1 MELNVTM
8 TERRVSS
15 GCLRVMA
22 PPARPVW
29 TGQIRLALVALP
41 VKLYSALDSKE
52 KISFNQIHE
61 PSKQRIRYEKV
72 APGVGAVSN
81 DEIVKGYEYQKG
93 RYVLFS
99 DEEFDALKVD
109 SKKTL
114 DMIQFAPADT
124 IDPIYFDKPYYA
136 LPDGKLA
143 DEPYRVV
150 REALKKTKTV
160 GLGQITM
167 RGRSYIAAVKPY
179 EDGLTV
185 ETVHYAQELRAAKA
199 FFDEIPSGKLDA
211 DLIDLAEELI
221 NRKKAKFDPNK
232 FEDEYAIA
240 IERLVKKKIERHG
253 ELVLEDQEE
262 PSKDYGDNVVSLVD
276 ALKKSLAKKQGGAET
291 APAAKTAAKR
301 PKAAAEKVRAAPRA
315 KAPAKR
321 AKK

>member
-1 MELNVTM
+1 
-8 TERRVSS
+8 
-15 GCLRVMA
+15 MA

-72 APGVGAVSN
+72 APGIGAVDK

-99 DEEFDALKVD
+99 DEEFEALKVD

-114 DMIQFAPADT
+114 DMIQFAPAET

-150 REALKKTKTV
+150 CEALKRTKTV

-167 RGRSYIAAVKPY
+167 RGRSYVAAVKPY
-179 EDGLTV
+179 EDGLIV
-185 ETVHYAQELRAAKA
+185 ETVHYAEELRSAKA

-211 DLIDLAEELI
+211 DLISLAEELI
-221 NRKKAKFDPNK
+221 TRKKAKFDPSK

-253 ELVLEDQEE
+253 ELVLEDQEM
-262 PSKDYGDNVVSLVD
+262 PAADYGDNVVSLVD
-276 ALKKSLAKKQGGAET
+276 ALKKSLQKKSPKASDDEDEAKP
-291 APAAKTAAKR
+291 APKR
-301 PKAAAEKVRAAPRA
+301 RAAAERTKAPRA
-315 KAPAKR
+315 KAPAKSAAKR

>member
-1 MELNVTM
+1 MP
-8 TERRVSS
+8 
-15 GCLRVMA
+15 

-61 PSKQRIRYEKV
+61 PSKQRIKYEKV
-72 APGVGAVSN
+72 VPGVGAVDK
-81 DEIVKGYEYQKG
+81 DEIVKGYEFSKG

-99 DEEFDALKVD
+99 DEEFEALKVD

-114 DMIQFAPADT
+114 DMIQFAPAET
-124 IDPIYFDKPYYA
+124 IDAIYFDKPYYA

-150 REALKKTKTV
+150 RDALRRSKTV

-179 EDGLTV
+179 EDGLLV
-185 ETVHYAQELRAAKA
+185 ETVHYAEELRSAKA
-199 FFDEIPSGKLDA
+199 FFDEIPEGKSDP
-211 DLIDLAEELI
+211 DLVDLAEELI
-221 NRKKAKFDPNK
+221 NRKKAKFDPTR
-232 FEDEYAIA
+232 FEDEYANA

-262 PSKDYGDNVVSLVD
+262 PARDYGDNVVSLVE
-276 ALKKSLAKKQGGAET
+276 ALKKSLAKKQAAGAL
-291 APAAKTAAKR
+291 KTAAEEKPVR
-301 PKAAAEKVRAAPRA
+301 RQKAAAEKVRAPARA
-315 KAPAKR
+315 KAPAKSA
-321 AKK
+321 AKRTKK

>member
-1 MELNVTM
+1 M
-8 TERRVSS
+8 
-15 GCLRVMA
+15 
-22 PPARPVW
+22 
-29 TGQIRLALVALP
+29 ALP

-61 PSKQRIRYEKV
+61 PSKQRIKYEKV

-150 REALKKTKTV
+150 REALKKTGTV

-185 ETVHYAQELRAAKA
+185 ETVHYAQELRAAKG
-199 FFDEIPSGKLDA
+199 FFDEIPNGKLDS

-221 NRKKAKFDPNK
+221 TRKKAKFDPNK

-276 ALKKSLAKKQGGAET
+276 ALKKSLSKKAEIVEPRAKAKAAPTKQ
-291 APAAKTAAKR
+291 
-301 PKAAAEKVRAAPRA
+301 KAAAEKVRAAPRA

>member
-1 MELNVTM
+1 
-8 TERRVSS
+8 
-15 GCLRVMA
+15 MA

-72 APGVGAVSN
+72 APGIGAVDK

-99 DEEFDALKVD
+99 DEEFEALKVD

-114 DMIQFAPADT
+114 DMIQFAPAET

-150 REALKKTKTV
+150 SEALRKTKTV

-179 EDGLTV
+179 EGGLIV
-185 ETVHYAQELRAAKA
+185 ETVHYAEELRKPNL
-199 FFDEIPSGKLDA
+199 FFDDIPSGKLDA
-211 DLIDLAEELI
+211 DLVNLAEELI
-221 NRKKAKFDPNK
+221 TRKKAKFDPDK

-276 ALKKSLAKKQGGAET
+276 ALKKSLQKKSPKASDAEDEAKP
-291 APAAKTAAKR
+291 APKR
-301 PKAAAEKVRAAPRA
+301 RAAAERTKAPRA
-315 KAPAKR
+315 KAPAKSAAKR

>member
-1 MELNVTM
+1 
-8 TERRVSS
+8 
-15 GCLRVMA
+15 MA
-22 PPARPVW
+22 PPARPIW

-41 VKLYSALDSKE
+41 VKLYSALDARE

-61 PSKQRIRYEKV
+61 PTKQRIRYEKV
-72 APGVGAVSN
+72 APGVGAVEK
-81 DEIVKGYEYQKG
+81 DEIVKGYEYSKG

-99 DEEFDALKVD
+99 DEEFEAMKVD

-114 DMIQFAPADT
+114 DMIQFAPAET

-150 REALKKTKTV
+150 RDALRRSKTI

-179 EDGLTV
+179 ENGLVV
-185 ETVHYAQELRAAKA
+185 ETVHYAEEIRPAKS
-199 FFDEIPSGKLDA
+199 FFDEIPDGKLDE
-211 DLIDLAEELI
+211 DLVDLAEELI
-221 NRKKAKFDPNK
+221 NRKKAKFDPSK
-232 FEDEYAIA
+232 FEDEYAQA
-240 IERLVKKKIERHG
+240 LERLVKKKIERHG

-262 PSKDYGDNVVSLVD
+262 PTPDYGGNVVSLVD
-276 ALKKSLAKKQGGAET
+276 ALKKSLAAKSAAGGKRAAANDDEEESP
-291 APAAKTAAKR
+291 APRKR
-301 PKAAAEKVRAAPRA
+301 AAAEKARPAPRA
-315 KAPAKR
+315 KAPAKTAAKR

>member
-1 MELNVTM
+1 
-8 TERRVSS
+8 
-15 GCLRVMA
+15 MA

-72 APGVGAVSN
+72 APGIGAVDK

-114 DMIQFAPADT
+114 DMVQFAPADT

-136 LPDGKLA
+136 LPDGKMA

-150 REALKKTKTV
+150 CEALKKTKTV

-179 EDGLTV
+179 EGGLVV
-185 ETVHYAQELRAAKA
+185 ETVHYGEEVRAAKN

-221 NRKKAKFDPNK
+221 NRKKAKFDPAK

-240 IERLVKKKIERHG
+240 LERLVKKKIERHG
-253 ELVLEDQEE
+253 ELVLDDQEE
-262 PSKDYGDNVVSLVD
+262 PSRDYGDNVVSLVD
-276 ALKKSLAKKQGGAET
+276 ALKKSLASKSPKASAEEEEAPAPKRRAAAERT
-291 APAAKTAAKR
+291 KTPRAKSPAKAPAAK
-301 PKAAAEKVRAAPRA
+301 
-315 KAPAKR
+315 KR

>member
-1 MELNVTM
+1 
-8 TERRVSS
+8 
-15 GCLRVMA
+15 MA

-41 VKLYSALDSKE
+41 VKLYSALDSRE
-52 KISFNQIHE
+52 KIAFNQIHE
-61 PSKQRIRYEKV
+61 PSKQRIKYEKV
-72 APGVGAVSN
+72 VPGIGPVDK
-81 DEIVKGYEYQKG
+81 DEIVKGYEVQKG

-99 DEEFDALKVD
+99 DEEFEALKVD

-150 REALKKTKTV
+150 RDALRRTATI

-179 EDGLTV
+179 EDGILV
-185 ETVHYAQELRAAKA
+185 QTVHYAEELRAAKG
-199 FFDEIPSGKLDA
+199 FFDEIPAGKSEP
-211 DLIDLAEELI
+211 DLVDLAEELI
-221 NRKKAKFDPNK
+221 KRKLAPFETSK
-232 FEDEYAIA
+232 FEDEYSQAL
-240 IERLVKKKIERHG
+240 ERLIKKKIEREG
-253 ELVLEDQEE
+253 ETILEDQESAA
-262 PSKDYGDNVVSLVD
+262 PDYGGNVVSLVD
-276 ALKKSLAKKQGGAET
+276 ALKKSLAKKQATNGVKAEAEP
-291 APAAKTAAKR
+291 APVKR
-301 PKAAAEKVRAAPRA
+301 PKAAAEKVKAAPKASA
-315 KAPAKR
+315 KPAAKR

>member
-1 MELNVTM
+1 
-8 TERRVSS
+8 
-15 GCLRVMA
+15 MA

-41 VKLYSALDSKE
+41 VKLYSALDSRE
-52 KISFNQIHE
+52 KISFKQIHA
-61 PSKQRIRYEKV
+61 PSKQRIKYEKV
-72 APGVGAVSN
+72 APGVGAVPN
-81 DEIVKGYEYQKG
+81 DEIVKGYEVQKG

-114 DMIQFAPADT
+114 DMVQFAPAET
-124 IDPIYFDKPYYA
+124 IDPLYFDKPYYA

-150 REALKKTKTV
+150 RDALRNTNTV

-179 EDGLTV
+179 EGGLLV
-185 ETVHYAQELRAAKA
+185 ETVHYAEELRGAKG
-199 FFDEIPSGKLDA
+199 FFDEIPTGKSEQ

-221 NRKKAKFDPNK
+221 GRKTAPFDPKK
-232 FEDEYAIA
+232 FEDEYGQALA
-240 IERLVKKKIERHG
+240 RLVKKKIERDG
-253 ELVLEDQEE
+253 ELVLDDQEE
-262 PSKDYGDNVVSLVD
+262 PRPDYGDNVVSLVD
-276 ALKKSLAKKQGGAET
+276 ALKKSLAKKQAATQPAESDAEEKP
-291 APAAKTAAKR
+291 APKR
-301 PKAAAEKVRAAPRA
+301 VKAAAEKVRAAPRA
-315 KAPAKR
+315 KAPAQKSETKSETKSAPKR

>member
-1 MELNVTM
+1 
-8 TERRVSS
+8 
-15 GCLRVMA
+15 MA
-22 PPARPVW
+22 PPARPIW

-72 APGVGAVSN
+72 APGIGAVDK

-99 DEEFDALKVD
+99 DEEFEALKVD

-114 DMIQFAPADT
+114 DMVQFAPAET

-136 LPDGKLA
+136 LPDGKMA

-150 REALKKTKTV
+150 CEALRKTKTV

-179 EDGLTV
+179 EGGLVV
-185 ETVHYAQELRAAKA
+185 ETVHYGEEVRAAKN

-211 DLIDLAEELI
+211 DLVDLAEELI
-221 NRKKAKFDPNK
+221 TRKKAKFDPAK

-240 IERLVKKKIERHG
+240 LERLVKKKIERHG

-262 PSKDYGDNVVSLVD
+262 PSRDHGDNVVSLVD
-276 ALKKSLAKKQGGAET
+276 ALKKSLAKKTKIVGEEEEE
-291 APAAKTAAKR
+291 APAPKR
-301 PKAAAEKVRAAPRA
+301 RAAAERTKTPRA
-315 KAPAKR
+315 KAPAKAPAKKR

>member
-1 MELNVTM
+1 
-8 TERRVSS
+8 
-15 GCLRVMA
+15 MA
-22 PPARPVW
+22 PPARPIW

-41 VKLYSALDSKE
+41 VKLYSALDARE

-72 APGVGAVSN
+72 APGFGAVDK
-81 DEIVKGYEYQKG
+81 DEIVKGYEYSKG

-99 DEEFDALKVD
+99 DEEFEALKVE

-124 IDPIYFDKPYYA
+124 IDPLYFDKPYYA

-150 REALKKTKTV
+150 RDALKNTKTV

-179 EDGLTV
+179 EDGLVV
-185 ETVHYAQELRAAKA
+185 ETVHYAEEVRAAKN

-211 DLIDLAEELI
+211 DLVDLAEELI
-221 NRKKAKFDPNK
+221 GRKKAKFDPSK

-240 IERLVKKKIERHG
+240 LERLVKKKIERHG

-262 PSKDYGDNVVSLVD
+262 PSVDYGDNVVSLVD
-276 ALKKSLAKKQGGAET
+276 ALKKSLSKKADIVEPKAKK
-291 APAAKTAAKR
+291 APPAKQ
-301 PKAAAEKVRAAPRA
+301 KAAAEKVRSPRA

>member
-1 MELNVTM
+1 
-8 TERRVSS
+8 
-15 GCLRVMA
+15 MA

-72 APGVGAVSN
+72 APGIGAVDK

-99 DEEFDALKVD
+99 DEEFEALKVD

-114 DMIQFAPADT
+114 DMIQFAPAET
-124 IDPIYFDKPYYA
+124 IDPIYFDKPYFA

-143 DEPYRVV
+143 DEPYRIV
-150 REALKKTKTV
+150 REALKRTKTV

-185 ETVHYAQELRAAKA
+185 ETIHYADELRKA
-199 FFDEIPSGKLDA
+199 NLFFDDLPNGKLDT

-221 NRKKAKFDPNK
+221 NRKKAKFDPSK

-276 ALKKSLAKKQGGAET
+276 ALKKSLQKKSPKASDDEDEAKP
-291 APAAKTAAKR
+291 APKR
-301 PKAAAEKVRAAPRA
+301 RAAAERTKAPRA
-315 KAPAKR
+315 KAPAKSAAKR

>member
-1 MELNVTM
+1 
-8 TERRVSS
+8 
-15 GCLRVMA
+15 MA

-72 APGVGAVSN
+72 APGIGAVDK

-99 DEEFDALKVD
+99 DEEFEALKVD

-150 REALKKTKTV
+150 SEALRKTKTV

-179 EDGLTV
+179 EGGLIV
-185 ETVHYAQELRAAKA
+185 ETVHYAEELRKPNL
-199 FFDEIPSGKLDA
+199 FFDDIPSGKLDA
-211 DLIDLAEELI
+211 DLVNLAEELI
-221 NRKKAKFDPNK
+221 TRKKAKFDPNK

-253 ELVLEDQEE
+253 ELVLEDQEM
-262 PSKDYGDNVVSLVD
+262 PAADYGDNVVSLVD
-276 ALKKSLAKKQGGAET
+276 ALKKSLQKKSPKASDDEDEAKP
-291 APAAKTAAKR
+291 APKR
-301 PKAAAEKVRAAPRA
+301 RAAAERTKAPRA
-315 KAPAKR
+315 KAPAKSAAKR

>member
-1 MELNVTM
+1 VD
-8 TERRVSS
+8 
-15 GCLRVMA
+15 
-22 PPARPVW
+22 
-29 TGQIRLALVALP
+29 
-41 VKLYSALDSKE
+41 K
-52 KISFNQIHE
+52 
-61 PSKQRIRYEKV
+61 
-72 APGVGAVSN
+72 

-136 LPDGKLA
+136 LPDGKMA

-150 REALKKTKTV
+150 CEALKKTKTV

-179 EDGLTV
+179 EGGLTV
-185 ETVHYAQELRAAKA
+185 ETVHYAEELRKA
-199 FFDEIPSGKLDA
+199 NLFFDEIPSGKLDK

-221 NRKKAKFDPNK
+221 TRKKAKFDPSR

-253 ELVLEDQEE
+253 ELILEDQEM
-262 PSKDYGDNVVSLVD
+262 PASDYGDNVVSLVD
-276 ALKKSLAKKQGGAET
+276 ALKKSLAKKSKPIADEEEDAKP
-291 APAAKTAAKR
+291 APKKR
-301 PKAAAEKVRAAPRA
+301 AAAERTKTPRA
-315 KAPAKR
+315 KAPAKSTAKR

>member
-1 MELNVTM
+1 
-8 TERRVSS
+8 
-15 GCLRVMA
+15 MA
-22 PPARPVW
+22 PPARPIW

-41 VKLYSALDSKE
+41 VKLYSALDAKE

-72 APGVGAVSN
+72 APGVGAVDK

-99 DEEFDALKVD
+99 DEEFDALKVE

-114 DMIQFAPADT
+114 DMIQFAPAET
-124 IDPIYFDKPYYA
+124 IDGLYFDKPYYA

-150 REALKKTKTV
+150 RDALKRTKTI

-179 EDGLTV
+179 EDGIVV
-185 ETVHYAQELRAAKA
+185 ETLHYADEIRAAKT
-199 FFDEIPSGKLDA
+199 FFDDLPSGKLDA
-211 DLIDLAEELI
+211 DLVDLAEELI
-221 NRKKAKFDPNK
+221 NRKKAKFDPTK

-240 IERLVKKKIERHG
+240 LERLVKKKIERHG

-276 ALKKSLAKKQGGAET
+276 ALKKSLQKKSPKASADEEDE
-291 APAAKTAAKR
+291 APAPKR
-301 PKAAAEKVRAAPRA
+301 RAAAERTKAPRA
-315 KAPAKR
+315 KAPAKSAAKR

>member
-1 MELNVTM
+1 
-8 TERRVSS
+8 
-15 GCLRVMA
+15 MA

-72 APGVGAVSN
+72 APGVGPVPN

-150 REALKKTKTV
+150 REALRKTKTV

-185 ETVHYAQELRAAKA
+185 ETVHYAQELRAAKG
-199 FFDEIPSGKLDA
+199 FFDELPSGKLDA

-221 NRKKAKFDPNK
+221 NRKKAKFDPNR

-276 ALKKSLAKKQGGAET
+276 ALKKSLAKKAEIVEPR
-291 APAAKTAAKR
+291 AKAASAKQ
-301 PKAAAEKVRAAPRA
+301 KAAAEKVRAAPRA

>member
-1 MELNVTM
+1 MP
-8 TERRVSS
+8 
-15 GCLRVMA
+15 

-41 VKLYSALDSKE
+41 VKLYSALDARE

-72 APGVGAVSN
+72 APGVGPVDK

-99 DEEFDALKVD
+99 DEEFDALKIE

-124 IDPIYFDKPYYA
+124 IDPIFFDKPYYA

-143 DEPYRVV
+143 EEPYCVV
-150 REALKKTKTV
+150 RDALRRTKTV

-167 RGRSYIAAVKPY
+167 RGRSYVAAVKAH
-179 EDGLTV
+179 EDGLVV
-185 ETVHYAQELRAAKA
+185 ETVHYAEELRSAKA
-199 FFDEIPSGKLDA
+199 FFDEIPDA
-211 DLIDLAEELI
+211 KVDPDLIDLAEELI
-221 NRKKAKFDPNK
+221 NRKKAKFDPAK
-232 FEDEYAIA
+232 FEDEYARA
-240 IERLVKKKIERHG
+240 LERLIKKKIERHG

-262 PSKDYGDNVVSLVD
+262 PLPDYGGNVVSLVD
-276 ALKKSLAKKQGGAET
+276 ALKKSLAKKAAANGEGNATAEKS
-291 APAAKTAAKR
+291 PR

-315 KAPAKR
+315 KAPVKPAAKR

>member
-1 MELNVTM
+1 
-8 TERRVSS
+8 
-15 GCLRVMA
+15 
-22 PPARPVW
+22 
-29 TGQIRLALVALP
+29 
-41 VKLYSALDSKE
+41 VKLYSALDSRE

-72 APGVGAVSN
+72 VPGVGAVDK
-81 DEIVKGYEYQKG
+81 DEIVKGYEFSKG

-99 DEEFDALKVD
+99 DEEFEALKID

-114 DMIQFAPADT
+114 DMIQFAPAET
-124 IDPIYFDKPYYA
+124 IDPVYFDKPYYA
-136 LPDGKLA
+136 LPDGKMA

-150 REALKKTKTV
+150 LQALKKTKTI

-179 EDGLTV
+179 EDGLMV
-185 ETVHYAQELRAAKA
+185 ETLHYAEELRSAKA

-221 NRKKAKFDPNK
+221 NRKKAKFDPTK

-262 PSKDYGDNVVSLVD
+262 PSRDYGDNVVSLVD
-276 ALKKSLAKKQGGAET
+276 ALKKSLAKKSPKVANDEEP
-291 APAAKTAAKR
+291 APKR
-301 PKAAAEKVRAAPRA
+301 RAAAERTKTPRT
-315 KAPAKR
+315 KAPAKKAAAKR

>member
-1 MELNVTM
+1 
-8 TERRVSS
+8 
-15 GCLRVMA
+15 
-22 PPARPVW
+22 
-29 TGQIRLALVALP
+29 VALP

-72 APGVGAVSN
+72 APGVGPVDK

-99 DEEFDALKVD
+99 DEEFEAMKVE

-114 DMIQFAPADT
+114 DMVQFAPVDT

-150 REALKKTKTV
+150 RDALKKTKTI

-179 EDGLTV
+179 EDGLVV
-185 ETVHYAQELRAAKA
+185 ETVHYAEEIRAAKN
-199 FFDEIPSGKLDA
+199 FFDEIPNGKLDK

-221 NRKKAKFDPNK
+221 NRKKSKFDPER
-232 FEDEYAIA
+232 FEDEYAVA
-240 IERLVKKKIERHG
+240 LERLVKKKIERHG

-276 ALKKSLAKKQGGAET
+276 ALKKSLSKKAEIVEPKART
-291 APAAKTAAKR
+291 APAKQ
-301 PKAAAEKVRAAPRA
+301 KAAAEKVRSPRA
-315 KAPAKR
+315 A
-321 AKK
+321 

>member
-1 MELNVTM
+1 
-8 TERRVSS
+8 
-15 GCLRVMA
+15 MA

-41 VKLYSALDSKE
+41 VKLYSALDARE

-72 APGVGAVSN
+72 APGIGAVDK

-99 DEEFDALKVD
+99 DEEFEALKVD

-114 DMIQFAPADT
+114 DMIQFAPAET

-136 LPDGKLA
+136 LPDGKMA

-150 REALKKTKTV
+150 CEALKKTKTV

-167 RGRSYIAAVKPY
+167 RGRSYVAAVKPY
-179 EDGLTV
+179 ENGLIV
-185 ETVHYAQELRAAKA
+185 ETVHYAEELRPAKA

-211 DLIDLAEELI
+211 DLVDLAQELI
-221 NRKKAKFDPNK
+221 TRKKAKFDPSK

-253 ELVLEDQEE
+253 ELVLEDKEM
-262 PSKDYGDNVVSLVD
+262 PATDYGDNVVSLVD
-276 ALKKSLAKKQGGAET
+276 ALKKSLSKKQAVANDAEEAPAKKA
-291 APAAKTAAKR
+291 APKKR
-301 PKAAAEKVRAAPRA
+301 AAAASVKAAPRA

>member
-1 MELNVTM
+1 
-8 TERRVSS
+8 
-15 GCLRVMA
+15 MA
-22 PPARPVW
+22 PPARPIW

-72 APGVGAVSN
+72 APGVGAVDK

-99 DEEFDALKVD
+99 DEEFEALKVD

-114 DMIQFAPADT
+114 DMVQFAPADT

-136 LPDGKLA
+136 LPDGKMA

-150 REALKKTKTV
+150 CEALKKTKTV

-179 EDGLTV
+179 EGGLVV
-185 ETVHYAQELRAAKA
+185 ETVHYGEEVRAAKS

-221 NRKKAKFDPNK
+221 NRKKAKFDPAK

-240 IERLVKKKIERHG
+240 LERLVKKKIERHG
-253 ELVLEDQEE
+253 ELVLDDQEE
-262 PSKDYGDNVVSLVD
+262 PSRDYGDNVVSLVD
-276 ALKKSLAKKQGGAET
+276 ALKKSLAKKSPKVTDDEDDAKP
-291 APAAKTAAKR
+291 APKR
-301 PKAAAEKVRAAPRA
+301 RAAAEKTKAAPRA
-315 KAPAKR
+315 KAPAKAAAKR

>member
-1 MELNVTM
+1 
-8 TERRVSS
+8 
-15 GCLRVMA
+15 MA

-29 TGQIRLALVALP
+29 TGHIRLALVALP

-114 DMIQFAPADT
+114 DMVQFAPSDT

-136 LPDGKLA
+136 LPDGKMA

-150 REALKKTKTV
+150 HEALKRTKTI

-167 RGRSYIAAVKPY
+167 RGRSYIAAVKP
-179 EDGLTV
+179 
-185 ETVHYAQELRAAKA
+185 
-199 FFDEIPSGKLDA
+199 
-211 DLIDLAEELI
+211 
-221 NRKKAKFDPNK
+221 
-232 FEDEYAIA
+232 
-240 IERLVKKKIERHG
+240 
-253 ELVLEDQEE
+253 
-262 PSKDYGDNVVSLVD
+262 
-276 ALKKSLAKKQGGAET
+276 
-291 APAAKTAAKR
+291 
-301 PKAAAEKVRAAPRA
+301 
-315 KAPAKR
+315 
-321 AKK
+321 

>member
-1 MELNVTM
+1 
-8 TERRVSS
+8 
-15 GCLRVMA
+15 MA

-41 VKLYSALDSKE
+41 VKLYSALDARE

-72 APGVGAVSN
+72 APGIGAVDK

-99 DEEFDALKVD
+99 DEEFEALKID

-114 DMIQFAPADT
+114 DMIQFAPAET
-124 IDPIYFDKPYYA
+124 IDALYFDKPYYA
-136 LPDGKLA
+136 LPDGKLS

-150 REALKKTKTV
+150 RDALKKTKTV

-167 RGRSYIAAVKPY
+167 RGRSYVAAVKPY
-179 EDGLTV
+179 EDGLVV
-185 ETVHYAQELRAAKA
+185 ETLHYAEEVRSAKL
-199 FFDEIPSGKLDA
+199 FFDDLPNGKLDA
-211 DLIDLAEELI
+211 DLVDLAEELI
-221 NRKKAKFDPNK
+221 NRKKAKFDPTK
-232 FEDEYAIA
+232 FEDEYSIA
-240 IERLVKKKIERHG
+240 IQRLVKKKIERHG
-253 ELVLEDQEE
+253 ELVLEDQED
-262 PSKDYGDNVVSLVD
+262 PSPDYGDNVVSLVD
-276 ALKKSLAKKQGGAET
+276 ALKKSLSKKQAVANDAEE
-291 APAAKTAAKR
+291 APAKPA
-301 PKAAAEKVRAAPRA
+301 KAAPKKRAAAASVKAAPRA

>member
-1 MELNVTM
+1 MP
-8 TERRVSS
+8 
-15 GCLRVMA
+15 

-41 VKLYSALDSKE
+41 VKLYSALDSRE

-61 PSKQRIRYEKV
+61 PSKQRIKYEKV
-72 APGVGAVSN
+72 VPGIGPVDK
-81 DEIVKGYEYQKG
+81 DEIVKGYEFSKG
-93 RYVLFS
+93 RYVLFT

-136 LPDGKLA
+136 LPDGKMA

-150 REALKKTKTV
+150 CEALKKTKTI

-179 EDGLTV
+179 EDGLMV
-185 ETVHYAQELRAAKA
+185 ETLHYADELRAAKG
-199 FFDEIPSGKLDA
+199 FFDEITTGKLDA
-211 DLIDLAEELI
+211 DLVDLAQELI
-221 NRKKAKFDPNK
+221 TRKKAKFDPAK

-253 ELVLEDQEE
+253 ELVLEDQED
-262 PSKDYGDNVVSLVD
+262 PSPDYGDNVVSLVD
-276 ALKKSLAKKQGGAET
+276 ALKKSLAKKQAGGRAVS
-291 APAAKTAAKR
+291 ADKPDDAQAKPAKR
-301 PKAAAEKVRAAPRA
+301 PRAAAESVKPAPRA
-315 KAPAKR
+315 KAPAKAATKR

>member
-1 MELNVTM
+1 
-8 TERRVSS
+8 
-15 GCLRVMA
+15 MA

-72 APGVGAVSN
+72 APGVGAVDK
-81 DEIVKGYEYQKG
+81 DEIVKGYEYSKG

-99 DEEFDALKVD
+99 DEEYDALKVD

-114 DMIQFAPADT
+114 DMVQFAPADT

-136 LPDGKLA
+136 LPDGKMA

-150 REALKKTKTV
+150 SEALKKTKTV

-179 EDGLTV
+179 EGGLIV
-185 ETVHYAQELRAAKA
+185 ETVHYAEELRKA
-199 FFDEIPSGKLDA
+199 NLFFDEIPNGKLDA
-211 DLIDLAEELI
+211 DLVDLAEELI
-221 NRKKAKFDPNK
+221 TRKKAKFDPNK

-253 ELVLEDQEE
+253 ELILEDQEE
-262 PSKDYGDNVVSLVD
+262 PSRDYGDNVVSLVD
-276 ALKKSLAKKQGGAET
+276 ALKKSLAKKSKVIGEEEE
-291 APAAKTAAKR
+291 APAPKR
-301 PKAAAEKVRAAPRA
+301 RAAAERTKTTRA
-315 KAPAKR
+315 KAPAKAPTKKR

>member
-1 MELNVTM
+1 MP
-8 TERRVSS
+8 
-15 GCLRVMA
+15 
-22 PPARPVW
+22 PPARPIW

-41 VKLYSALDSKE
+41 VKLYSALDAKE

-72 APGVGAVSN
+72 APGVGAVDK
-81 DEIVKGYEYQKG
+81 DEIVKGYEYTKG

-99 DEEFDALKVD
+99 DEEFEALKID

-136 LPDGKLA
+136 LPDGKMA

-167 RGRSYIAAVKPY
+167 RGRSYIAAVKPH

-185 ETVHYAQELRAAKA
+185 ETLHYADEIRKA
-199 FFDEIPSGKLDA
+199 NLFFDDIPTGKLDA

-262 PSKDYGDNVVSLVD
+262 PSRDYGDNVVSLVD
-276 ALKKSLAKKQGGAET
+276 ALKKSLAKKSPKIADEDE
-291 APAAKTAAKR
+291 APAPKKR
-301 PKAAAEKVRAAPRA
+301 AAAERSKAPRA
-315 KAPAKR
+315 KAPAKSAAKR